1 MLRDQ
6 RKNADQ
12 MRKADNLQE
21 HMGNVSREI
30 ETWKRN
36 QGSATNSRHSKKYEE
51 CSNGLKSG
59 LLTAEERKLNLKICQ
74 CKFSKLKCKAKKD
87 GENKKNRTS
96 KNCGTISKGVTC
108 IIKIAEVE

>member
-30 ETWKRN
+30 E
-36 QGSATNSRHSKKYEE
+36 
-51 CSNGLKSG
+51 
-59 LLTAEERKLNLKICQ
+59 I
-74 CKFSKLKCKAKKD
+74 
-87 GENKKNRTS
+87 
-96 KNCGTISKGVTC
+96 
-108 IIKIAEVE
+108 